1 MRVPRA
7 PFVEAYER
15 SGLPPSEVAK
25 RLGWINSGTGM
36 GDSTRVLRALGLR
49 PDSAHGYK
57 SFRPRHGYLSY
68 DLGVRLARAL
78 DVDPVDVGV

>member
-49 PDSAHGYK
+49 PDGRNRPTRLRNGYMDYELGVK
-57 SFRPRHGYLSY
+57 LCRALDADPV
-68 DLGVRLARAL
+68 DLGV
-78 DVDPVDVGV
+78 